1 MTGSSCLLNVS
12 AGCEECLCA
21 EREESNMDNSR
32 RYQSDARAVGGREAQ
47 DGQSVQGA
55 AAKPMTKQQRRV
67 RYMAVTAMLA
77 AAAAVLM
84 YIEFP
89 VPFMPPFIKM
99 DVSDLPALIGSF
111 AMGPLYGV
119 LIALIKNLVHMLV
132 SQSGM
137 VGELCNFLLS
147 AMFVLP
153 AGLIYQRW
161 KTKKGAFAGALTGAI
176 VMAVLSLP
184 INYFIVYPMYT
195 MFMPMDSIIGAYQL
209 INPAIKDGDLLSC
222 LVIFNMPF
230 TFVKGLISC
239 IITFLI
245 YKPLSPVIHG
255 TRR

>member
-1 MTGSSCLLNVS
+1 M
-12 AGCEECLCA
+12 E
-21 EREESNMDNSR
+21 NSR
-32 RYQSDARAVGGREAQ
+32 KYQSDARAVGGGEDAL
-47 DGQSVQGA
+47 QSRSMKTSSGSKNPLA
-55 AAKPMTKQQRRV
+55 RPMTKQQRRV

-77 AAAAVLM
+77 AAATVLM

-119 LIALIKNLVHMLV
+119 VIALVKNLIHLLV

-161 KTKKGAFAGALTGAI
+161 KTKKGAFAGALTGAV

-195 MFMPMDSIIGAYQL
+195 MFMPMDAIIGAYQL